1 MWNGKEHKPEMSDLG
16 YEKERLIKINRQ
28 LTKKNDEENQRW
40 HYDDENCD
48 MLMDATWNARSTY
61 VIEAKKNLANE
72 FQDYVQMRTI

>member
-1 MWNGKEHKPEMSDLG
+1 
-16 YEKERLIKINRQ
+16 
-28 LTKKNDEENQRW
+28 
-40 HYDDENCD
+40 